1 MPQIRSKVGK
11 GRICRPCRVQVYRQ
25 SLGKETV
32 PVWCVDMDDF
42 VQQGPSVVSYSL
54 QGHLYKASVSEI
66 ARHKSS
72 ANSVRA
78 TDVNPDRFV
87 PSGPPK
93 SFHLLALTDRIA
105 IILLS
110 FANCQLV

>member
-11 GRICRPCRVQVYRQ
+11 GRICRQCRVQVHRQ

-32 PVWCVDMDDF
+32 PVWRVDVDDF
-42 VQQGPSVVSYSL
+42 VQQDPSVVSYSL
-54 QGHLYKASVSEI
+54 QGHLYKASVSGM
-66 ARHKSS
+66 ARHKGS
-72 ANSVRA
+72 ANSVYA

-93 SFHLLALTDRIA
+93 SFHLLALTDRITT
-105 IILLS
+105 ILLS
-110 FANCQLV
+110 FANR